1 MDKIL
6 NILVDENIPFAEKIF
21 SKIGNV
27 QTSHGRKIKN
37 NDLKDIDTLIVR
49 SITRVD
55 QGLLEDSAVKFVG
68 TATIGTDHID
78 IEYLN
83 KKSIGFSNASGSNA
97 NSVAEYVFAVIF
109 HYCKTYQKKI
119 NQLSLGVVGIGNI
132 GSIVAGR
139 AEKLGMKVM
148 QNDPPLELEKQG
160 VKKKLHKLAD
170 LMGADIITIHTPLTR
185 TGAHPTYHLFDE
197 NILNNPGEDT
207 LLINSARGAVVD
219 NNYLLQLLEQN
230 KIKGAVLD
238 VWEGEPYINPGL
250 LEKVYM
256 GTPHIAGYSF
266 DGKVNGAVMMH
277 NKMCEHFN
285 IDSKLD
291 LKDIIPGVNDN
302 IIHITAS
309 ALYEETIHNIIK
321 KAYDVEKDFENM
333 KEILRIQDKEQRAG
347 FFDKLRKEYPIRREF
362 YNYKVKL
369 DENYSEY
376 TRLKKDLADMGFQS
390 G

>member
-27 QTSHGRKIKN
+27 QTSHGRKIEN
-37 NDLKDIDTLIVR
+37 RDLKDIDALIVR
-49 SITRVD
+49 SITRVN
-55 QGLLEDSAVKFVG
+55 QELLEDSAVKFVG

-83 KKSIGFSNASGSNA
+83 KKSMGFSNASGSNA

-109 HYCKTYQKKI
+109 HYCKTYQKKM

-132 GSIVAGR
+132 GSIVADR

-148 QNDPPLELEKQG
+148 QNDPPLELRKQG
-160 VKKKLHKLAD
+160 VKKEFYKLED

-185 TGAHPTYHLFDE
+185 TGKYSTFYLFDE
-197 NILNNPGEDT
+197 NILNKLGKNT

-219 NNYLLQLLEQN
+219 NNYLLQMLKQN
-230 KIKGAVLD
+230 KNKNAVLD
-238 VWEGEPYINPGL
+238 VWEGEPHINPGL

-277 NKMCEHFN
+277 NKVCEHFN

-302 IIHITAS
+302 
-309 ALYEETIHNIIK
+309 TIHANVS
-321 KAYDVEKDFENM
+321 ASY
-333 KEILRIQDKEQRAG
+333 
-347 FFDKLRKEYPIRREF
+347 
-362 YNYKVKL
+362 
-369 DENYSEY
+369 
-376 TRLKKDLADMGFQS
+376 
-390 G
+390 